1 MSTAAATTTTTI
13 TTATAGAAATGAG
26 TAAPSI
32 AGTAADTAVAEPS
45 WRRRLAAVFG
55 VYVFSR
61 VCVMIGAAIV
71 AAEVRADEHLRN
83 AEYPWDEIADPH
95 YPGWNL
101 PSRAG
106 KVILD
111 VLTGWDGAW
120 YMRIVREGYP
130 RVVVD
135 PVTYFVPDARAAFFP
150 LYPMVVRVADRLL
163 PGGDVFA
170 ALSVTAALGML
181 ATLLVGVLT
190 RRLFGDAAAHKAMI
204 VFLLFPG
211 SFVLSYAYTEAL
223 LIVLAAACL
232 WCLLAERW
240 VAAGVLAALGTATR
254 PNGVALIAACAV
266 AAFIAI
272 RRRGDWSAL
281 CAALFAP
288 LGFVVFQVWLGLHA
302 GEPAVWLR
310 VQRQAWDEG
319 IGFGRRA
326 LSDTL
331 SAIADPL
338 ASPTKVLTAASV
350 AATIW
355 LVWMAWKRR
364 VPAALNAY
372 SAVIIAMM
380 LMPDTVTA
388 RPRFVLTAFPLFIS
402 AGAWFERDDR
412 RGLWPYV
419 LAASSVGLVAVTAI
433 YGVYA
438 AIP

>member
-83 AEYPWDEIADPH
+83 AEYPEDEIADPH

-190 RRLFGDAAAHKAMI
+190 RRLFGDAGAQGDDRLPA
-204 VFLLFPG
+204 VPRQLR
-211 SFVLSYAYTEAL
+211 AL
-223 LIVLAAACL
+223 LRLHRGVADRARAACL

-281 CAALFAP
+281 CALFAP
-288 LGFVVFQVWLGLHA
+288 SGSWSSRCGR
-302 GEPAVWLR
+302 PA
-310 VQRQAWDEG
+310 
-319 IGFGRRA
+319 RR
-326 LSDTL
+326 
-331 SAIADPL
+331 
-338 ASPTKVLTAASV
+338 
-350 AATIW
+350 
-355 LVWMAWKRR
+355 
-364 VPAALNAY
+364 
-372 SAVIIAMM
+372 
-380 LMPDTVTA
+380 
-388 RPRFVLTAFPLFIS
+388 
-402 AGAWFERDDR
+402 
-412 RGLWPYV
+412 
-419 LAASSVGLVAVTAI
+419 
-433 YGVYA
+433 
-438 AIP
+438 